1 MALNIVLSVI
11 LFMILE
17 FCNRKK
23 MQKMGGNEMILKILT
38 KKEFDAKGSYK
49 YSQFSNSSNSIKIPK
64 Q

>member
-1 MALNIVLSVI
+1 
-11 LFMILE
+11 
-17 FCNRKK
+17 